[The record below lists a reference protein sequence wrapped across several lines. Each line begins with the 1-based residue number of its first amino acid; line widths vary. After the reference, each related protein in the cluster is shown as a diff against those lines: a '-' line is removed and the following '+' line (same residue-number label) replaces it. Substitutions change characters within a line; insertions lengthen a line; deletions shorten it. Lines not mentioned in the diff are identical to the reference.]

1 MAYFCVIYKIFAKF
15 SKYVI
20 FIHQKKYIIYGRQR
34 LLGCYMSNYFRK
46 FLVLDRLSGK
56 DNCTVK
62 IESENDISIVKVE
75 IFSSGFSKG
84 NYTLIYYVFGEDVC
98 VYKPTALRFELQV
111 SSGVKKGFSAVLLDE
126 RDTPLLYGAF
136 GESEGVEYLLSHI
149 KQGVYDD
156 EIIATEN
163 YYEAEIEKQSVCNQ
177 NGYGDSQNKNSP
189 PKTEETGGTTLYENG
204 NGNRYN
210 ENYYQTVKEKL
221 DKIINSYERDY
232 SLCSLIPNSDFVK
245 INYDSDRFY
254 SVGIVYE
261 LGVIKYVCYAVMGT
275 YLSAPPELSSY
286 CEFIPLSPYNP
297 LKEGYYVIF
306 QNAQTGEIVK
316 KA

>member
-1 MAYFCVIYKIFAKF
+1 
-15 SKYVI
+15 
-20 FIHQKKYIIYGRQR
+20 
-34 LLGCYMSNYFRK
+34 MSNYFRK

-56 DNCTVK
+56 DNCTMK
-62 IESENDISIVKVE
+62 FESENGISTVKVE
-75 IFSSGFSKG
+75 IFSGGFNRG
-84 NYTLIYYVFGEDVC
+84 NYTLIYYVFEGGVC
-98 VYKPTALRFELQV
+98 VYKPTALRFEVKV
-111 SSGVKKGFSAVLLDE
+111 SSGVQNGFSAVLLDG
-126 RDTPLLYGAF
+126 DTPLLFGSF
-136 GESEGVEYLLSHI
+136 GESKGINYLLENK
-149 KQGVYDD
+149 KQSSYDD

-204 NGNRYN
+204 NGNCDK
-210 ENYYQTVKEKL
+210 ENYYQTVREKL
-221 DKIINSYERDY
+221 DKILDSYERDY
-232 SLCSLIPNSDFVK
+232 SLCSLIPNSNFVK
-245 INYDSDRFY
+245 INYDKDRFY

-261 LGVIKYVCYAVMGT
+261 LGAIKYVCYAVMGN
-275 YLSAPPELSSY
+275 YLSSPPELSSY

-297 LKEGYYVIF
+297 LKDGYYVIF